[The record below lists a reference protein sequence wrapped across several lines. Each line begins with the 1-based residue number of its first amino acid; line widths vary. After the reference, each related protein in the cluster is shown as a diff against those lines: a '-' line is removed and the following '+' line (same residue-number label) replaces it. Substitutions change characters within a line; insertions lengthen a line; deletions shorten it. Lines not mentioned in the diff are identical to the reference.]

1 MKTLSFL
8 LPTLACA
15 ATALNLI
22 GCSNLHSQNSQPKSI
37 ALINPRSIDKK
48 AANYQNPFPVNT
60 YEHFVASKEYPSTI
74 KEYSNAALLSQA
86 AKKKKFVVICLPEQ
100 RGRLYVDGK
109 VALDWPIST
118 GVPGHETPRGAFKVL
133 SKELDHHSSR
143 YGVFRNAEGLI
154 VSSNADILSD
164 KVPDGCSFHP
174 SPMPYWQR
182 LTGDGVGIH
191 IGKVK
196 PGRRLSHGC
205 IRSPRTSAVKLYNA
219 TNIGTPVYITGS
231 VEDFRTGAVDPADLK
246 RVYKPAPIKVKK
258 KTPAPQSSTP
268 SQSQTTA
275 PAASSSPTPS
285 PSAESPAPEPS
296 PAPTQ
301 TEV

>member
-1 MKTLSFL
+1 MLT
-8 LPTLACA
+8 CA
-15 ATALNLI
+15 VATVGII
-22 GCSNLHSQNSQPKSI
+22 GCTQIPSQKPQPKEQTF
-37 ALINPRSIDKK
+37 INPRSLDKK
-48 AANYQNPFPVNT
+48 APNYQNPFPANT
-60 YEHFVASKEYPSTI
+60 YEHFVASKEYPNTI
-74 KEYSNAALLSQA
+74 QEYSNATLLAQA
-86 AKKKKFVVICLPEQ
+86 ANKKKFVVICLPEQ

-118 GVPGHETPRGAFKVL
+118 GVPGHETPRGSFKVI
-133 SKELDHHSSR
+133 SKEVDHHSSR
-143 YGVFRNAEGLI
+143 YGVFRNEKGKI

-164 KVPDGCSFHP
+164 NVPEGGSFHP

-205 IRSPRTSAVKLYNA
+205 IRSPRSSAVKLYNV
-219 TNIGTPVYITGS
+219 TKVGTPVYITGS

-258 KTPAPQSSTP
+258 KEPSPQ
-268 SQSQTTA
+268 
-275 PAASSSPTPS
+275 PAAQTQPQPTAEPTSGDSPTPTQATEA
-285 PSAESPAPEPS
+285 PASAPAPETTPS
-296 PAPTQ
+296 EA
-301 TEV
+301 